1 MVPVPT
7 GAVATSGTAHRGQHL
22 VDART
27 GVPPEGVASVTV
39 VAASLTDADVD
50 ATVAYALGA
59 DAARWL
65 AARPGRTGL
74 VVWADGTTTVVG
86 AD

>member
-1 MVPVPT
+1 VPT
-7 GAVATSGTAHRGQHL
+7 GAVATSGTAHRGRHL

-27 GVPPEGVASVTV
+27 GAPPEGVMSVTV

-50 ATVAYALGA
+50 ATAAYARGT

-65 AARPGRTGL
+65 ETREGRTGL
-74 VVWADGTTTVVG
+74 VVWADGTTSVVG
-86 AD
+86 AH